1 MNQSTKKEKAKM
13 WMRKVAPIVSAKIK
27 RGEKVVVHGTR
38 GTGPIETRG
47 IRALARELGRSP
59 SHICRV
65 MHGERKSARL
75 ECRMREL
82 GLTFEPATLRGAL
95 KRQGKGGK

>member
-1 MNQSTKKEKAKM
+1 MSQSTKKEKAKM
-13 WMRKVAPIVSAKIK
+13 WMRKVAPIVAAKIK

-82 GLTFEPATLRGAL
+82 GFEPATLREAL